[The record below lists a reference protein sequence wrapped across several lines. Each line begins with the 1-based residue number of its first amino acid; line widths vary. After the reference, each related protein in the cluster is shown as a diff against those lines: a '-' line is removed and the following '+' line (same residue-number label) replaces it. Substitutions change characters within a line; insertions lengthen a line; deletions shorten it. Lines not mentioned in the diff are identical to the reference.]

1 MDVTHSLFADKLV
14 VSHTVTP
21 KADGER
27 LDAFLKR
34 YYRKRSREQI
44 KRAIESGAV
53 EVLRTGLHH
62 SVGRLKP
69 SSQLL
74 SGDQIIVTSP
84 RKPEPEVSFDYKVL
98 FEDDVLLVIEKP
110 GNLPVH
116 PAGRFYFNT
125 LLIHLRTAGFTRP
138 MSADR
143 EFYLV
148 HRIDRETSGILVLA
162 KERTV
167 ATHLI
172 RQFADRKTEKFYLAI
187 ARGRPEQEEFV
198 SELPLGR
205 SKDSPIK
212 LKMGVVPESAGGQSA
227 LTSFCTLKTV
237 ERPRGPFSLIAC
249 FPKTGRQHQIRVH
262 LAEAGHPIVGDK
274 LYSISDFHA
283 LTLFQPEDPARV
295 KHNPIPETFNDD
307 FETHVEVETDTYFS
321 VPRQLTPEM
330 EARLILPRH
339 ALHAAG
345 IRFQHPN
352 TGEMLEFRSRLPK
365 DLREFL
371 GLSTDPEVSWSS
383 SSNHSLSVIETG
395 LA

>member
-1 MDVTHSLFADKLV
+1 MDVTHSLYADKLV

-44 KRAIESGAV
+44 KRAIEDGAV
-53 EVLRTGLHH
+53 EVLRAGNHH
-62 SVGRLKP
+62 NVGRLKP

-84 RKPEPEVSFDYKVL
+84 RKPEPEVCFNYKVL

-162 KERTV
+162 KERMV
-167 ATHLI
+167 ASHLI

-187 ARGRPEQEEFV
+187 ARGKPEQEEFV

-205 SKDSPIK
+205 AKDSPIK
-212 LKMGVVPESAGGQSA
+212 LKMSVVPESEGGQSA

-237 ERPRGPFSLIAC
+237 ERARGTYSLIAC

-262 LAEAGHPIVGDK
+262 LAESGHPIVGDK

-283 LTLFQPEDPARV
+283 LTLFQPDDPARM
-295 KHNPIPETFNDD
+295 KLNPIPETFNDD
-307 FETHVEVETDTYFS
+307 FDTHVEVETDAYFS
-321 VPRQLTPEM
+321 IPRQLTPEM

-345 IRFQHPN
+345 IRFQHPL
-352 TGEMLEFRSRLPK
+352 TGKILEFRSELPA
-365 DLREFL
+365 DLSCFL
-371 GLSTDPEVSWSS
+371 GLTAQPEVRWNASS
-383 SSNHSLSVIETG
+383 SAPLQLT
-395 LA
+395 